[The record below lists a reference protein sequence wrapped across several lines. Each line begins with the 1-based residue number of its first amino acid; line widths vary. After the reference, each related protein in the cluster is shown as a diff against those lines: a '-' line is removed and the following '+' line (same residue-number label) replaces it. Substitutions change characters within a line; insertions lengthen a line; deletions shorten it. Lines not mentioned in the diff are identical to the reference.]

1 MEMQN
6 TNENL
11 AIKYLGRG
19 FIIAIVGSIILS
31 LANLGYNTYIK
42 FTSTEQEKR
51 IEVNSQNSNSINSD

>member
-11 AIKYLGRG
+11 AIKFLGIG
-19 FIIAIVGSIILS
+19 FIIATVGFIVIS

-51 IEVNSQNSNSINSD
+51 IEVKAQNSNSTSD

>member
-1 MEMQN
+1 MENKN
-6 TNENL
+6 TNDNL

-19 FIIAIVGSIILS
+19 FIIAIVGSIIVS

-51 IEVNSQNSNSINSD
+51 IEVKAQNSNSIND